1 MVNVEDIQHISDDK
15 ALIGDVV
22 ENIRGNWNIQKEE
35 FYQQIGMN
43 QHLALVQEQEHQN
56 YEEQNVD
63 DDNDDFSRELEMQLY
78 EEESRE

>member
-22 ENIRGNWNIQKEE
+22 ENIRGNWNVQKEE
-35 FYQQIGMN
+35 FYQLTGMN

-56 YEEQNVD
+56 YEEKNED
-63 DDNDDFSRELEMQLY
+63 DDFSRELEMQLY
-78 EEESRE
+78 EEES